1 MNVNDF
7 SYNNSGDIIFPQP
20 SFYYMTLVS
29 RLHYA
34 ASYQKIDYL
43 IKLFYNI
50 IVLSKEEII
59 MGLFVKEDENTKTYF
74 VTVIETLKRKVE
86 VNAASEDEAIA
97 KVEEAYNKCKIVLD
111 ESDFTDVKFKIKK
124 VTEIETEEE

>member
-1 MNVNDF
+1 
-7 SYNNSGDIIFPQP
+7 
-20 SFYYMTLVS
+20 
-29 RLHYA
+29 
-34 ASYQKIDYL
+34 
-43 IKLFYNI
+43 
-50 IVLSKEEII
+50 

-124 VTEIETEEE
+124 VAETETEEE

>member
-1 MNVNDF
+1 
-7 SYNNSGDIIFPQP
+7 
-20 SFYYMTLVS
+20 
-29 RLHYA
+29 
-34 ASYQKIDYL
+34 
-43 IKLFYNI
+43 
-50 IVLSKEEII
+50 

-97 KVEEAYNKCKIVLD
+97 KVEEAYNTCKIVLD

-124 VTEIETEEE
+124 VAETETEEE